1 MMFKIINLLLTLSA
15 TVFWSTCSN
24 AIEIN
29 SMFVVADK
37 NGEGSFTIKNTTDKR
52 IFMNVGMFEMNV
64 VNSEIE
70 KKAYNRDNI
79 LDWKINVRPA
89 KTIIDPGY
97 VKDFKVSMKCKNV
110 CDDNQDQL
118 FQLAFVPTPYF
129 DDEFNEPKVVQ
140 MSIGFGALFLNAA
153 KDTPIRY
160 QALFDGQNVTIDNQ
174 GDSYLKARL
183 TNCPEGIE
191 REEKTNCEKTVNVLP
206 GRKLNVELP
215 KGMDKKYVDLH
226 LKTNL
231 DEYTE
236 IVRLEVQ

>member
-1 MMFKIINLLLTLSA
+1 MFKIIQWLLTLSA
-15 TVFWSTCSN
+15 TVFWSTCLS

-29 SMFVVADK
+29 SMFVVADE

-70 KKAYNRDNI
+70 KTAYTRDNI
-79 LDWKINVRPA
+79 KDWKINVRPA

-97 VKDFKVSMKCKNV
+97 VKDFKISMKCKSN
-110 CDDNQDQL
+110 CDDTQDQL

-153 KDTPIRY
+153 KDSPIQY
-160 QALFDGQNVTIDNQ
+160 QALFDGRNAIIDNQ
-174 GDSYLKARL
+174 GDSYLNARL
-183 TNCPEGIE
+183 TSCPLETK
-191 REEKTNCEKTVNVLP
+191 REAKPNCEKSVNVLP
-206 GRKLNVELP
+206 GRRLTVALP
-215 KGMDKKYVDLH
+215 DGMNKQYVDLH

-236 IVRLEVQ
+236 VVRLEAQ